1 MKNKK
6 LKVLI
11 CGATG
16 FIGKNMV
23 YHFSKKKNTKVF
35 ATYHHK
41 NKFKID
47 NVNWIKINLCN

>member
-6 LKVLI
+6 LNILI

-23 YHFSKKKNTKVF
+23 DHFSKKKCKS
-35 ATYHHK
+35 
-41 NKFKID
+41 I
-47 NVNWIKINLCN
+47 CNIPS